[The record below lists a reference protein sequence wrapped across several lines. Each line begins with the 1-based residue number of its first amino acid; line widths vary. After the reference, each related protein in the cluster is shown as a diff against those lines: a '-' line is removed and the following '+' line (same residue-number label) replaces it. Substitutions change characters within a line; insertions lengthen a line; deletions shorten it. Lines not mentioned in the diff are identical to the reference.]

1 MRRVPT
7 WVFIIVAL
15 FIFGMAALAVFGL
28 PSTDS
33 ANPYIAG
40 TPNMR
45 FGIDIRGGVDAVF
58 EAEDETYKMT
68 DDELT
73 AALRIIEMRLD
84 AKNILDRDVTID
96 KTGRRILVRFPWK
109 SSETNF
115 NPQQAILELGEMA
128 HLTFR
133 DPDNKVV
140 IEGKNV
146 KNAAASTEPGAGF
159 IVNLELD
166 SDGATAFAEATARL
180 IGQPIGIFM
189 DETLISAPK
198 VESVI
203 PNGKAM
209 ITQMES
215 AEAASALADKINAG
229 ALPVKLVSRTN
240 NSISPS
246 LGKDA
251 LNVMSLAGM
260 VAFALIC
267 LFMLLYYRLPGLVAC
282 IALIGQ
288 TAGMLLAISIPQI
301 TLTLP
306 GIAGIILSIGMGV
319 DANIII
325 SERIAEEM
333 SDGKSLRASIGAGY
347 HKAFSAVADGNV
359 TVAIAAIMLIVLG
372 SGTVLSFGYSLLTGV
387 ILNTLMGVTASRLM
401 TSALSGVAFLQKP
414 WLFRVKKARV

>member
-7 WVFIIVAL
+7 WVFLIVAVV
-15 FIFGMAALAVFGL
+15 IFGMAALAIFGL

-33 ANPYIAG
+33 TKPLIAG

-58 EAEDETYKMT
+58 EAEDPNYKMT
-68 DDELT
+68 DEELL
-73 AALRIIEMRLD
+73 AAQRIIEMRLD
-84 AKNILDRDVTID
+84 AKNILDRDVTLD
-96 KTGRRILVRFPWK
+96 KTGGRILVRFPWK
-109 SSETNF
+109 STETNF

-133 DPDNKVV
+133 DPEGKVV
-140 IEGKNV
+140 VEGKNV
-146 KNAAASTEPGAGF
+146 KSANPAIYQGDN
-159 IVNLELD
+159 IVDLELD
-166 SDGATAFAEATARL
+166 SDGATAFAQATARL
-180 IGQPIGIFM
+180 INQRISIYM
-189 DETLISAPK
+189 DETLISAPT
-198 VESVI
+198 VENVI
-203 PNGKAM
+203 PNGQAM
-209 ITQMES
+209 ITNMES
-215 AEAASALADKINAG
+215 ADAAKSLADKINAG

-251 LNVMSLAGM
+251 LSVMSLAGM

-325 SERIAEEM
+325 SERISEEM
-333 SDGKSLRASIGAGY
+333 SDGKTLRASIGAGY
-347 HKAFSAVADGNV
+347 HKAFSAVLDGNV

-372 SGTVLSFGYSLLTGV
+372 SGQVLSFGYSLLTGV
-387 ILNTLMGVTASRLM
+387 VLNALMGVTASRLM
-401 TSALSGVAFLQKP
+401 TSALSNVGFLQKP
-414 WLFRVKKARV
+414 WLFRVKKARA